1 MNRDRLPTA
10 EPVWLSPSFRDWRA
24 DERPAIA
31 VLMSGGVDSSVAAL
45 LLKRE
50 GWNVL
55 GVTLKIPTAC
65 TVGHKGVCC
74 GSEAAFVCQALGVPH
89 YFLDVTEAFC
99 AYVIEP
105 FRAAYRNGRTPN
117 PCADCNS
124 EIKFSLA
131 RSEIEKRFGISALAT
146 GHYARIDRAH
156 GEPLLRRAKD
166 DGKDQSYFVYDIP
179 RERLRDLYFPL
190 GDWRKSE
197 VRAFARKHG
206 LPVAEREESM
216 ELCFAGEADYRNALD
231 EGVASP
237 GPIRHISGMHLGTHR
252 GLAHYT
258 VGQRKGLGVRWDRP
272 LYVSGIDVANNAL
285 LVAEREN
292 LLCREV
298 ATARLQ
304 ILQPDRL
311 RVEAHLLGQIRSGGS
326 ASTCVVCD
334 ISQDSLLVR
343 FATPVFAPTTGQRL
357 VLYDNN
363 GGVVAGGVILNRE
376 PISSLPSNINSS
388 PEHACMETHDDS
400 YL

>member
-1 MNRDRLPTA
+1 VTLNSSSHPA
-10 EPVWLSPSFRDWRA
+10 EPAWLSPSFREWRA
-24 DERPAIA
+24 DHRPAIA

-74 GSEAAFVCQALGVPH
+74 GSEAAFVCQALDVPH
-89 YFLDVTEAFC
+89 YFLDVTEAFHTH
-99 AYVIEP
+99 VIEP

-117 PCADCNS
+117 PCADCNR

-131 RSEIEKRFGISALAT
+131 WNEIEKRFGISALAT

-156 GEPLLRRAKD
+156 GGQLLRRAKD
-166 DGKDQSYFVYDIP
+166 EGKDQSYFVYDIP
-179 RERLRDLYFPL
+179 RDRLRDLYFPL
-190 GDWRKSE
+190 GDWCKSE
-197 VRAFARKHG
+197 VRAFARKHD

-216 ELCFAGEADYRNALD
+216 ELCFAGEADYRNALN

-272 LYVSGIDVANNAL
+272 LYVSCIDVVNNVL

-298 ATARLQ
+298 SATRLQ
-304 ILQPDRL
+304 ILQPERL
-311 RVEAHLLGQIRSGGS
+311 MVGARLMGQIRSGGS
-326 ASTCVVCD
+326 ASTCVVRD
-334 ISQDSLLVR
+334 VSKNSLLVC
-343 FATPVFAPTTGQRL
+343 FATPVFAPTAGQRL
-357 VLYDNN
+357 VLYDAA
-363 GGVVAGGVILNRE
+363 GSVVAGGEIVISVNNLYK
-376 PISSLPSNINSS
+376 PVF
-388 PEHACMETHDDS
+388 MEANHDPN
-400 YL
+400 L

>member
-1 MNRDRLPTA
+1 MTLNSPSHPADPA
-10 EPVWLSPSFRDWRA
+10 WLSPSFRKWRA
-24 DERPAIA
+24 DHRPAVA
-31 VLMSGGVDSSVAAL
+31 VLISGGVDSSVAAL

-74 GSEAAFVCQALGVPH
+74 GSEAAFVCQVLEVPH
-89 YFLDVTEAFC
+89 YFLDVTEAFH
-99 AYVIEP
+99 AYVINP

-131 RSEIEKRFGISALAT
+131 WNEIEKRFGISALAT
-146 GHYARIDRAH
+146 GHYARIDREH
-156 GEPLLRRAKD
+156 GGPFLRRAKD
-166 DGKDQSYFVYDIP
+166 EGKDQSYFVYDIP

-190 GDWRKSE
+190 GDWCKSD
-197 VRAFARKHG
+197 VRAFARKHD

-216 ELCFAGEADYRNALD
+216 ELCFAGEADYRNALN

-252 GLAHYT
+252 GFAHYT

-272 LYVSGIDVANNAL
+272 LYVSSIDVANNAI

-298 ATARLQ
+298 AAARLQ
-304 ILQPDRL
+304 VLQPERL
-311 RVEAHLLGQIRSGGS
+311 TSGSYLLGQIRSGAN
-326 ASTCVVCD
+326 ASPCLVCD
-334 ISQDSLLVR
+334 VSKDSLLVC
-343 FATPVFAPTTGQRL
+343 FATPVFAPVAGQRL
-357 VLYDNN
+357 VLYDAA
-363 GGVVAGGVILNRE
+363 GYVVAGGEIA
-376 PISSLPSNINSS
+376 ISVNNFYKPVF
-388 PEHACMETHDDS
+388 MEANHDPN
-400 YL
+400 L